1 MGGRRVALRTGFSR
15 SQFSASPPLASGPP
29 PPGFS
34 QAASELRSVLSA
46 PGLVEGAGAGF
57 CRFVDIGSLSHTEA
71 HYQSALRRP
80 LTSDGDKSNKA
91 SAALQPLPAL
101 VFIKGQGLKHS

>member
-29 PPGFS
+29 PPSFS
-34 QAASELRSVLSA
+34 QAASEHGSVLSA
-46 PGLVEGAGAGF
+46 PGLVEGTEL
-57 CRFVDIGSLSHTEA
+57 LSVALWTSVASPTLEA

-80 LTSDGDKSNKA
+80 LTSDGDESNKA
-91 SAALQPLPAL
+91 SAGLQPLPTL
-101 VFIKGQGLKHS
+101 VFIKGQSLKHS